1 MIDKIFHEDCLE
13 GLTRLDDNSV
23 DLICTDPPYFSGMT
37 SNGITK
43 KLADNNLAKPFFKI
57 LFQQWQRILKDGG
70 HIYVNTD
77 WRTYPFLYPLMDV
90 YFQIRNCI
98 VWDYGWLKC
107 GNFYRFRHEFIIFA
121 TKGKSRRE
129 FGNCTDNS
137 DVWNIRCINYTNL
150 KTKRHQAE
158 KPVEL
163 IEKMIKNSSHEG
175 DTVLDCFMGSGTT
188 AEACI
193 RNNRHFIGFEID
205 EKYFDIA
212 NERIEKALTER
223 SQALF

>member
-1 MIDKIFHEDCLE
+1 MIELDKIYNVDCLE
-13 GLTRLDDNSV
+13 GLNKIADNSI

-37 SNGITK
+37 SSGIIK
-43 KLADNNLAKPFFKI
+43 RLADNNIAVPFFKI
-57 LFQQWQRILKDGG
+57 LFNQWQRVLKDGG

-77 WRTYPFLYPLMDV
+77 WRTYPFLYQLMEK
-90 YFQIRNCI
+90 YFILRNCI
-98 VWDYGWLKC
+98 VWDYDWFKC
-107 GNFYRFRHEFIIFA
+107 GSFYRFRHELIIFA
-121 TKGKSRRE
+121 TKGKSKRE
-129 FGNCTDNS
+129 FENCKNNS

-150 KTKRHQAE
+150 ESKLHQAQ

-163 IEKMIKNSSHEG
+163 IEKMVLNSSHEG

-193 RNNRHFIGFEID
+193 KNNRHFVGFEID

-212 NERIEKALTER
+212 NERIERAR
-223 SQALF
+223 QALV